1 MQQGSLG
8 QALEGRPE
16 LELTGLA
23 LEFDR
28 QGFVRRCCQ
37 WEQARAW
44 GQEVPPIRAIWES
57 QASGLLA
64 SAEGLLASGLL
75 ASGLLASASGLLAS
89 GLLASAEGLLAS
101 VQELLALAEE
111 LQQEQMGL
119 APVSVHR
126 GFGKRHC
133 QWERAKELR
142 VHSAIQAILGSQPLA
157 EERDASLRRAVARD
171 GSRKREARGEF
182 QRQGGHRSKKQ

>member
-1 MQQGSLG
+1 MRIGELAGPRPEVLRPVQQGSLG

-75 ASGLLASASGLLAS
+75 AS
-89 GLLASAEGLLAS
+89 AEGLLAS

-133 QWERAKELR
+133 PWERAKELR

>member
-1 MQQGSLG
+1 MRIGELAGPRPEVLRPVQQGSLG

-64 SAEGLLASGLL
+64 SAE
-75 ASGLLASASGLLAS
+75 GLLAS

>member
-1 MQQGSLG
+1 MRIGELAGPRPEVLRPVQQGSLG

-64 SAEGLLASGLL
+64 WAVE
-75 ASGLLASASGLLAS
+75 
-89 GLLASAEGLLAS
+89 
-101 VQELLALAEE
+101 QELKD
-111 LQQEQMGL
+111 QVPG
-119 APVSVHR
+119 SVHR
-126 GFGKRHC
+126 EFGKRHC
-133 QWERAKELR
+133 QWAWEMLQF
-142 VHSAIQAILGSQPLA
+142 QATWGSRPLVE
-157 EERDASLRRAVARD
+157 EERGESRRQ
-171 GSRKREARGEF
+171 EEEERGESR
-182 QRQGGHRSKKQ
+182 RQGGRRSMRQWAVRRVKSRPWCERPYFRPGSW

>member
-1 MQQGSLG
+1 VRIGELAGPRPEVLRPVQQGSLG

-75 ASGLLASASGLLAS
+75 AS
-89 GLLASAEGLLAS
+89 AEGLLAS

-142 VHSAIQAILGSQPLA
+142 VHSAIQAIFGLSTA
-157 EERDASLRRAVARD
+157 
-171 GSRKREARGEF
+171 
-182 QRQGGHRSKKQ
+182 GGGAGCVSTTGGGAGWVS

>member
-1 MQQGSLG
+1 MRIGELAGPRPEVLRPVQQGSLG

-44 GQEVPPIRAIWES
+44 GQEVSPIRAIWES

-64 SAEGLLASGLL
+64 SAE
-75 ASGLLASASGLLAS
+75 GLLAS

>member
-1 MQQGSLG
+1 MQQGSRG
-8 QALEGRPE
+8 QAMEGRPE

-23 LEFDR
+23 PGFDR

-64 SAEGLLASGLL
+64 SAE
-75 ASGLLASASGLLAS
+75 GLLAS